1 MRSRTEKTAI
11 LALFSALAL
20 AAGMIESWFPL
31 PFPGVRLGLANVFP
45 LLALIIFGAGE
56 AVAVAAVRLCM
67 SFLLAGN
74 PFALA
79 CSIGGLLCSL
89 PLSILLY
96 KKFGTDLSVTAI
108 SAASATA
115 FNAGQIAV
123 VAALTSEPAILAYA
137 PVILSV
143 GAVTGISVGYLADK
157 IRNRLSLEKRAL
169 PTKETPASK

>member
-1 MRSRTEKTAI
+1 MGSMRSRTEKTAI

-20 AAGMIESWFPL
+20 AVGVIESWFPL

-45 LLALIIFGAGE
+45 LLALLIFGAGE
-56 AVAVAAVRLCM
+56 AVAVAVIRLCL

-79 CSIGGLLCSL
+79 CSAGGLLCSL

-96 KKFGTDLSVTAI
+96 KKFGYNLSVTAI
-108 SAASATA
+108 SVASATA

-137 PVILSV
+137 PVILAV
-143 GAVTGISVGYLADK
+143 GVATGISVGYIAVKMHDRILQ
-157 IRNRLSLEKRAL
+157 SGH
-169 PTKETPASK
+169 TGGTQ